1 MIHPMLPNV
10 KSNSV
15 SPFTATRS
23 KDLFSHRWL
32 LKQLG
37 MLAVLFLI
45 PNSLSVA
52 VDIETLQAIPDKSVT
67 YKWSEAAKENILPE
81 NGTIEEDEKHGSVLK
96 VTSTGGQNSSVE
108 LYTIKNPKIE
118 SRAYVLHGYVKY
130 NGMKHREK
138 VGFLEMWN
146 TFQSGSYFTRG
157 LSPSGPMMQL
167 SGSSRWRRFELP
179 FMISEEG
186 FGQPTKLQFNVSF
199 PDLADSQTGTVW
211 LSDLTL
217 TECQFPRSTNRTA
230 GALKNLA
237 SANVGTVLLIG
248 VAILGALGLLF
259 YIVWRLNHRSKQ
271 SEELRRMQA
280 MDFGK

>member
-1 MIHPMLPNV
+1 MVHLMLRNV

-15 SPFTATRS
+15 CQFTTTRS
-23 KDLFSHRWL
+23 NDRFSLHGS
-32 LKQLG
+32 LKRLG
-37 MLAVLFLI
+37 MLVALYLI
-45 PNSLSVA
+45 PNSLSIA

-67 YKWSEAAKENILPE
+67 YKWSDAAKENILPE
-81 NGTIEEDEKHGSVLK
+81 NVAIEEDEKHGSVLK
-96 VTSTGGQNSSVE
+96 VTSTGGQNPSVE

-130 NGMKHREK
+130 DGMKHREK

-157 LSPSGPMMQL
+157 LSTTGPMMQL

-179 FMISEEG
+179 FIISEEG
-186 FGQPTKLQFNVSF
+186 FDQPNKLQFNVNF
-199 PDLADSQTGTVW
+199 PDLPESQTGTVW

-217 TECQFPRSTNRTA
+217 TECQFPNSMNQAA
-230 GALKNLA
+230 GGLKKLA
-237 SANVGTVLLIG
+237 SANFGVVLLIG
-248 VAILGALGLLF
+248 VAILGALVLLF